1 MDLSNIQLVPTSSIV
16 SCIIVISLITIV
28 PIAAIVWLKIKT
40 HARLMPAIIGAL
52 GFIVTVMIIE
62 SFAHSVIL
70 NAFGKMIY
78 SNAFL
83 YAAYGG
89 LMAAVFEEFGR
100 YFIMKWQHKKFDTLN
115 DGIMYGLG
123 HGGIE
128 AILLVGLSLL
138 NTVLIMLA
146 INDGSIA
153 TLFGT
158 QVIDETMIAQLN
170 SIASTSGVIYFV
182 SLLERLLSLVLHVGL
197 SCFVM
202 LSVISKQKN
211 YLFIAIGIH
220 FGVDFVAGL
229 VNTGLFGS
237 VVGIVILYIGILVV
251 DIWVMKKAIKDSEK
265 YYCEFHKD

>member
-28 PIAAIVWLKIKT
+28 PIAAIVWLKVKT

-52 GFIVTVMIIE
+52 GFLVTVMIIE
-62 SFAHSVIL
+62 SFAHSLIL
-70 NAFGKMIY
+70 GTFGNIIY

-83 YAAYGG
+83 YAVYGG

-100 YFIMKWQHKKFDTLN
+100 YFIMKWQHKKFDSLN

-128 AILLVGLSLL
+128 AILLVGFSLV
-138 NTVLIMLA
+138 NTVLIMIA
-146 INDGSIA
+146 INDGSIS
-153 TLFGT
+153 TLLSNQT
-158 QVIDETMIAQLN
+158 IDETMIAQLN
-170 SIASTSGVIYFV
+170 SIASTNGIIYFV
-182 SLLERLLSLVLHVGL
+182 SLLERLLSLVLHIGL

-202 LSVISKQKN
+202 LSVISKQKS
-211 YLFIAIGIH
+211 YLFIAIAIH

-229 VNTGLFGS
+229 VNTGIFGS
-237 VVGIVILYIGILVV
+237 VIGIVILYICILIV
-251 DIWVMKKAIKDSEK
+251 DIWLMKKAIKDSEK
-265 YYCEFHKD
+265 HYCEFHND